1 MTFKGHIVSLLF
13 PGGILIVAGGALMDV
28 MPGFGLGIGVLG
40 FLLLVAWPIFAIAV
54 NIRHGQ
60 RLKRLQ
66 KQRDFEPVSITEATP
81 PSDDL
86 NFRDPL
92 HAFVTTVEQLI
103 LIIAIPVLIL
113 GGIGVFCLATLHDD
127 PDQELFKLLAG
138 CGALIL
144 HSMYV
149 VFLVVGRS
157 ALMLRI
163 AGGGLALFGLALTV
177 GVGSSWRMPAGSR
190 APATSSSGSPVWS
203 WSSSACGCYSRDAT
217 RSNAWA
223 GRNRLPAAVAQEM
236 KRTARSK

>member
-81 PSDDL
+81 P
-86 NFRDPL
+86 
-92 HAFVTTVEQLI
+92 
-103 LIIAIPVLIL
+103 
-113 GGIGVFCLATLHDD
+113 LHDD

-144 HSMYV
+144 LSMYV

-177 GVGSSWRMPAGSR
+177 GVGSELADAGGV
-190 APATSSSGSPVWS
+190 TSTSDIVVGIASVVMVVVGVWLLF
-203 WSSSACGCYSRDAT
+203 T
-217 RSNAWA
+217 
-223 GRNRLPAAVAQEM
+223 GRNTF
-236 KRTARSK
+236 KRVGRP

>member
-1 MTFKGHIVSLLF
+1 MSLLF

-177 GVGSSWRMPAGSR
+177 GVGSELADAGGV
-190 APATSSSGSPVWS
+190 TSTSDIVVGIASVVMVVVGVWLLF
-203 WSSSACGCYSRDAT
+203 T
-217 RSNAWA
+217 
-223 GRNRLPAAVAQEM
+223 GRNTF
-236 KRTARSK
+236 KRVGRP